1 MNSEAPLELLE
12 RQRRRERAAR
22 KSAEALL
29 ERKSLELFNA
39 NLELRA
45 QNAQLIALN
54 GQLENAQVQLLQAR
68 MLASLGQLAA
78 GMAHEINNPIG
89 FVQCNLGT
97 LEQYL
102 ADLLQLLDAY
112 AALEQATPAEREER
126 LAALRARQGDTDLA
140 LLRPDLRQLIL
151 ESRAGLERVAT
162 IVQDLRDFA
171 RIDSPASWQPANLE
185 QGLDLSLNLLAG
197 EFTAGTAIVRDYGRL
212 PEIECLPAQLNQVFL
227 NLLRNANQAL
237 GAAGQIHLR
246 TGQEGP
252 RVWVEIADNGCGIPA
267 DQQAKVFEPFFTTR
281 PVGQGR
287 GLGLAVAF
295 GIVQRHHGEFELHSQ
310 PGQGSR
316 FRLWLPLRQPAGA
329 QAD

>member
-1 MNSEAPLELLE
+1 MNSDAAPDLLE
-12 RQRRRERAAR
+12 RQLRRERAAR
-22 KSAEALL
+22 KSAETLL

-39 NLELRA
+39 NLELRT
-45 QNAQLIALN
+45 QNAQLVTLN
-54 GQLENAQVQLLQAR
+54 SQLESAHVQLLQAQ
-68 MLASLGQLAA
+68 MQASLGQLAA

-89 FVQCNLGT
+89 YVQCNLGT

-102 ADLLQLLDAY
+102 ADLLHLLDAH
-112 AALEQATPAEREER
+112 AALEQATPAEHPER

-140 LLRPDLRQLIL
+140 FLRQDLSQLIL
-151 ESRAGLERVAT
+151 ESRTGIERVGK

-171 RIDSPASWQPANLE
+171 HSDSSASWQLANLE
-185 QGLDLSLNLLAG
+185 QGLDATLNVLAC
-197 EFTAGTAIVRDYGRL
+197 EFQTGTEIVRDYGRI

-227 NLLRNANQAL
+227 NLLCNANQAL

-246 TGQEGP
+246 SGQQGP
-252 RVWVEIADNGCGIPA
+252 RLWIEIEDNGCGIPLE
-267 DQQAKVFEPFFTTR
+267 QQAKVFEPFFTTR

-295 GIVQRHHGEFELHSQ
+295 GIVQRHHGEFELCSQ

-316 FRLWLPLRQPAGA
+316 FRLWLPLRQPAEG
-329 QAD
+329 